1 MNVKIKIKIFLL
13 SVIIISCNDQNE
25 PFFSSSDLHRLHL
38 DKIDSFWQGDIVEPV
53 SSTGVLFTSRDDYIW
68 DKAFKNENNSKIII
82 VTVFD
87 SQSNAIEAMEY
98 RIDNVAISINEGES
112 NNLISE
118 EWWYTYGTVFVNR
131 WNTIIEVY
139 YDHPNFD
146 EIKDLLMETA
156 SLIALRIDLLS
167 K

>member
-1 MNVKIKIKIFLL
+1 
-13 SVIIISCNDQNE
+13 
-25 PFFSSSDLHRLHL
+25 
-38 DKIDSFWQGDIVEPV
+38 
-53 SSTGVLFTSRDDYIW
+53 
-68 DKAFKNENNSKIII
+68 
-82 VTVFD
+82 
-87 SQSNAIEAMEY
+87 MEY